1 MVEVREVAAE
11 IGRERRR
18 MEDSCRMSEMTHALI
33 ARQDHM
39 LHLLLD
45 ATGHGGLEV
54 GEQNQTM
61 REGKRQHKL
70 VTMGLRNE
78 SADSPTTLWPDGQNI
93 RGNTATAFDEFT
105 RSNSNGHLSVSASV
119 GHARLLTSRAA
130 LTHDGFQS
138 ITALAPNVASP
149 SDGGGHAE
157 GESGEDFCPLQR
169 LRDDAWLVQH
179 QRLRDDAWLVQ
190 HGVSAPPSASVG
202 HAHRVTDEGVQ
213 R

>member
-1 MVEVREVAAE
+1 MAAE
-11 IGRERRR
+11 IGRESRR
-18 MEDSCRMSEMTHALI
+18 MEDRMSEMTHALI

-61 REGKRQHKL
+61 REGKRHDRL